1 MLEELFK
8 KHPLVYECD
17 GDYYVIGEGICWYC
31 SDASMVS
38 DFNKF
43 KKDSKNEK
51 LFKKLYMRCDQ
62 FRDTYGY
69 NQHADEEFEALNLSK
84 GALADIESQL
94 NDYSAMLKKTG
105 LK

>member
-8 KHPLVYECD
+8 THPFVYDCD

-31 SDASMVS
+31 SDSGMVS

-43 KKDSKNEK
+43 KKDKNEK
-51 LFKKLYMRCDQ
+51 LFKKFYAKCDQ

-69 NQHADEEFEALNLSK
+69 NQNADEEFTALSLSK
-84 GALADIESQL
+84 GALEDIESQL
-94 NDYSAMLKKTG
+94 NDYSTMMKKTG